1 MRPRALRGDAAYLP
15 LILTIAL
22 AAAVLALSWYGYRAV
37 SEWRQ
42 STAAL
47 IERNAQDDAD
57 RLVTALARDMRGAQ
71 ALVLANRDSGDY
83 ASQSLADFSH
93 EVASAF
99 TRYIYPESFFGW
111 RQTDDEVVFFNRA
124 NRAPPWMTGVINAS
138 RYPVV
143 IARNPPIARAL
154 LNRIHGDARNRLSY
168 AHFDTEL
175 AGVPYE
181 IVARLQYADVY
192 HERLESIAG
201 FTVNLAWVRERYFS
215 ELVSEV
221 SRIGES
227 GTTLEYA
234 VLDDHGN
241 AITGTMRGDRAA
253 VREFPLQFFDPS
265 VTELDGEAST
275 PPVWTVRVSAAGDPM
290 LSWATSGEDT
300 TLIAIAA
307 TALAL
312 AISFL
317 LTAHSVRARS
327 SLAAMRA
334 EFVSIAAHELK
345 TPLATIHA
353 ASETMVRGRLTG
365 AHLTEY
371 THLLLQESK
380 RLTRLV
386 DNLLAYARIID
397 VKDLYQFERLAPAEL
412 IEDSLSGF
420 ERQLSEGGFE
430 VTTDV
435 PHDLPLVR
443 GDRTALRLALDNLID
458 NAIRYSGE
466 IRHMCVSAR
475 WSGSRVVIEVRD
487 TGPGIPPDEIQ
498 MVKRRFVRG
507 RRTGAHGSGLGLAIV
522 MRVAAD
528 HGGRFELESVVG
540 SGTTAQLEVPI
551 HAD

>member
-1 MRPRALRGDAAYLP
+1 MRARPLQGDSPYLP
-15 LILTIAL
+15 LTLTIAL

-47 IERNAQDDAD
+47 IERRAQDDAD
-57 RLVTALARDMRGAQ
+57 RLVIALTRDMRGAQ
-71 ALVLANRDSGDY
+71 SLVLANRDSGDY
-83 ASQSLADFSH
+83 ATQSLADFSH

-99 TRYIYPESFFGW
+99 TRYLYPESFFGW
-111 RQTDDEVVFFNRA
+111 KQADGELVFFNRA
-124 NRAPPWMTGVINAS
+124 NRTPPWTPEAINAR

-143 IARNPPIARAL
+143 VARPSLTAQPILAR
-154 LNRIHGDARNRLSY
+154 IQEYARNRVDY
-168 AHFDTEL
+168 ARFGTQL
-175 AGVPYE
+175 GGVPYE
-181 IVARLQYADVY
+181 IVARLQYSDVY
-192 HERLESIAG
+192 HERLDSIAG

-221 SRIGES
+221 SRIRES
-227 GTTLEYA
+227 GTALEYA
-234 VLDDHGN
+234 VVDDGGN
-241 AITGTMRGDRAA
+241 AVIGAIHTDVAA
-253 VREFPLQFFDPS
+253 VREFPLQFFDPAS
-265 VTELDGEAST
+265 TELDNEDT
-275 PPVWTVRVSAAGDPM
+275 VPPIWTVRVSAAGDPM
-290 LSWATSGEDT
+290 LGWATTGEET
-300 TLIAIAA
+300 TLLAITA
-307 TALAL
+307 TALGL

-317 LTAHSVRARS
+317 LTAHSVRARG

-334 EFVSIAAHELK
+334 EFVSIATHELR

-353 ASETMVRGRLTG
+353 ASETMVRGRLSSSR
-365 AHLTEY
+365 LTEY

-412 IEDSLSGF
+412 IEDSLNGF
-420 ERQLSEGGFE
+420 QRQLAEGRFE
-430 VTTDV
+430 VTTEI

-458 NAIRYSGE
+458 NAMRYSDTA
-466 IRHMCVSAR
+466 RDLHVSAR
-475 WSGSRVVIEVRD
+475 WSGGRVVIEVSDR
-487 TGPGIPPDEIQ
+487 GSGIPPDEIE

-507 RRTGAHGSGLGLAIV
+507 RRTGTHGSGLGLAIV

-528 HGGRFELESVVG
+528 HGGRFELESRVG
-540 SGTTAQLEVPI
+540 AGTRASLEVPI
-551 HAD
+551 YGD